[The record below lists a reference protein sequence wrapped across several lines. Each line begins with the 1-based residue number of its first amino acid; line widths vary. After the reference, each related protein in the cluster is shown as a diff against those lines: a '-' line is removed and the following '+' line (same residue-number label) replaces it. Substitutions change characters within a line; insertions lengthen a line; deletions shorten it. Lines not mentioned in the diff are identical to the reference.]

1 MTASSFPAWYSFM
14 ELPSHDGVANDTA
27 ISNTGGGDGA
37 GETRWGWT
45 VPTWREEAHRMG
57 IADLSLANFRAQTP
71 ATLQPLARDMF
82 WARLRCDEMSAGV
95 DCMVADWAFT
105 SGGAVLEIQ
114 RRIGALADGLIGPA
128 TLAAL
133 AAHRATDLVT
143 SLNVWRAAYYDRCG
157 FRALW
162 PGLYRR
168 SSDCT
173 KVALGLVGSAGAAS
187 NTPVVANK
195 DASVSTTLANPPQIS
210 HTSDNSADTLNAD
223 QLQTIAG
230 DSES

>member
-1 MTASSFPAWYSFM
+1 MTATSFPAWYAFM
-14 ELPSHDGVANDTA
+14 ERPENDGQSNDTA
-27 ISNTGGGDGA
+27 ISNAGTGDGA
-37 GETRWGWT
+37 GETHWGWT
-45 VPTWREEAHRMG
+45 YPTWREEAHRMG
-57 IADLSLANFRAQTP
+57 IPDLSLANFRAQTP

-82 WARLRCDEMSAGV
+82 WSRLRCDEMSAGV

-143 SLNVWRAAYYDRCG
+143 SLNVWRAAYYDKCG

-173 KVALGLVGSAGAAS
+173 KVALGLVGTTGAAS
-187 NTPVVANK
+187 NTTVTTNIVTH
-195 DASVSTTLANPPQIS
+195 VSQPIVNPPPIG
-210 HTSDNSADTLNAD
+210 HNSDNSADALMSKELSQIQEN
-223 QLQTIAG
+223 Q
-230 DSES
+230 